1 MASQTC
7 PCFPCV
13 GITPPCDIASMHAP
27 LLFYRRLVVVC
38 LLWAMLI
45 GIASAAGLLDL
56 WYRQTAPAFL
66 QAFPAQWAQFRA
78 AARWNPFLQADRLY
92 CWWVGAPSWYT
103 LYITTSPTISVRMPA
118 PLRPG
123 PAVHPGALLGAWV
136 IAPHPLDY
144 VPDPAAQF
152 ARQAETAALAQVVH
166 AYWWATQRGGLVL
179 LTMAIICGGM
189 LQCSLRWQQRP
200 RRSRGTRP
208 VTLCWTD
215 AVFAE
220 RLCAIAVP
228 QQRGWQLP
236 LARVVAEALPGSRTA
251 QTIVRMFAAHAT
263 WPASLHHHGST
274 PGGLLAHTATVLQ
287 QAVAHPGAQHAT
299 LGQAFLLTALAH
311 DLGKLQTYLPDSSG
325 GFVQTAVFHPNRSA
339 DMLQSIPT
347 FLHEFP
353 TALRTII
360 VTALRCSAG
369 RALTPVPQNAPPE
382 VHELLAWL
390 AEVDHA
396 AIGVDVAD
404 LRARLATMDGT
415 TYVPAL
421 LTAGAPTPDVPAPL
435 VRLPGETQPYL
446 VRDVARAVW
455 LSLLGLTDHPGARA
469 TTGRRDPVWE
479 HLRHSLHTHGM
490 LIGEEQWL
498 ALSDGATRVRVV
510 PLTRAGESAGADETH
525 AHADGMAV
533 NTDSENAEE
542 HEAAR
547 KDHDHHTA

>member
-1 MASQTC
+1 ML
-7 PCFPCV
+7 CV
-13 GITPPCDIASMHAP
+13 DTVLPGDTSSMHAP

-38 LLWAMLI
+38 LLWGILI

-66 QAFPAQWAQFRA
+66 QTFPAQWAQFRA

-92 CWWVGAPSWYT
+92 CWWTGEPSWYT
-103 LYITTSPTISVRMPA
+103 LYITTAPTISVRMPA
-118 PLRPG
+118 PLP
-123 PAVHPGALLGAWV
+123 PAPAQNASALIGGWL

-144 VPDPAAQF
+144 VPDPAARV
-152 ARQAETAALAQVVH
+152 ARQAETQALATVLH
-166 AYWWATQRGGLVL
+166 SYWWATQRGGLVL
-179 LTMAIICGGM
+179 LAVLIVCGGM
-189 LQCSLRWQQRP
+189 LQCYQRWQQRL
-200 RRSRGTRP
+200 RRPHGTRP
-208 VTLCWTD
+208 VTLRWTD
-215 AVFAE
+215 TVFVE
-220 RLCAIAVP
+220 RLCTIAVP
-228 QQRGWQLP
+228 QQRGWQLS
-236 LARVVAEALPGSRTA
+236 LARVVAEALPRFRTA
-251 QTIVRMFAAHAT
+251 KTIVRMFAAHAT

-274 PGGLLAHTATVLQ
+274 PGGLLAHTTTVLQ

-311 DLGKLQTYLPDSSG
+311 DLGKLQTYLPESSG

-339 DMLQSIPT
+339 DMLQSIPA

-360 VTALRCSAG
+360 VTALRYSAG

-396 AIGVDVAD
+396 AIGADVTD
-404 LRARLATMDGT
+404 LRERLATMDGT
-415 TYVPAL
+415 TCVPAL
-421 LTAGAPTPDVPAPL
+421 LTAGAPTPDLPAPL
-435 VRLPGETQPYL
+435 TRLPGEAQPYL

-479 HLRHSLHTHGM
+479 HLLQSLHAHGM
-490 LIGEEQWL
+490 QIGEEQWL
-498 ALSDGATRVRVV
+498 ALLDGATRVRVV
-510 PLTRAGESAGADETH
+510 PLARAGERTAADATRADATGASAHT
-525 AHADGMAV
+525 
-533 NTDSENAEE
+533 NSENAE
-542 HEAAR
+542 
-547 KDHDHHTA
+547 